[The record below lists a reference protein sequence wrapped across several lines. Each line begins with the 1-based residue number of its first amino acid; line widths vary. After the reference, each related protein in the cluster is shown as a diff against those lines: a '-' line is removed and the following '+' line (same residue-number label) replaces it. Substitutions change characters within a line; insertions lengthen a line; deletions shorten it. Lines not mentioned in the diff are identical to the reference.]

1 MKVKAQSVVSGQYQY
16 LDIITALF
24 VAILIISNIASTK
37 IFSFGS
43 VTLDAGI
50 LLFPLIYIFGD
61 VLTEVYGYARGRRV
75 IWIGFLCNVLMAA
88 IFMLVTVLPPAADWP
103 NQKAFESVLGFTP
116 RIVLASMIAYF
127 CGEFIN
133 SFILAKLKVRTQGKL
148 LWVRTIGSTLVG
160 ELFDTLLFI
169 TIAFWGVFPTPV
181 IVSLI
186 LFNYIFKVG
195 IETLFTPFTYL
206 LVNKL
211 KKAEHED
218 YYDKKTNFN
227 PFALKFNADK

>member
-88 IFMLVTVLPPAADWP
+88 IFVLLEKP
-103 NQKAFESVLGFTP
+103 TP
-116 RIVLASMIAYF
+116 ISASMPQRISN
-127 CGEFIN
+127 ER
-133 SFILAKLKVRTQGKL
+133 SWSR
-148 LWVRTIGSTLVG
+148 
-160 ELFDTLLFI
+160 
-169 TIAFWGVFPTPV
+169 
-181 IVSLI
+181 
-186 LFNYIFKVG
+186 
-195 IETLFTPFTYL
+195 
-206 LVNKL
+206 
-211 KKAEHED
+211 
-218 YYDKKTNFN
+218 
-227 PFALKFNADK
+227 

>member
-227 PFALKFNADK
+227 PFRVN